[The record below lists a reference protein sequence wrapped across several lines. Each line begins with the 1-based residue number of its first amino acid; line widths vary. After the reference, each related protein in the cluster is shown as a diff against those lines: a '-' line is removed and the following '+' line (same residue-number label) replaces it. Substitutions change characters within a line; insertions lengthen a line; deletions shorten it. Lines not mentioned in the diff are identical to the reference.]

1 MSANKTETQALN
13 DRDELTV
20 RKQSIFAS
28 GGVIGAILASSCCI
42 LPLLFVVLGISGA
55 WISSLTALL
64 PYKPIF
70 AGIALVFIG
79 LGFWQIYF
87 KTKATCDEDSYCA
100 RPQSSIITKSALWL
114 SSVVVVLSLSIDW
127 WAPFLY

>member
-1 MSANKTETQALN
+1 MSTIETESQTLN
-13 DRDELTV
+13 DSDELIG

-42 LPLLFVVLGISGA
+42 LPLLFVMLGISGA
-55 WISSLTALL
+55 WIGSLTALL

-79 LGFWQIYF
+79 LGFWQVYF
-87 KTKATCDEDSYCA
+87 KTKPACDEDSYCA
-100 RPQSSIITKSALWL
+100 KPQSSIITKSALWL
-114 SSVVVVLSLSIDW
+114 SSVVVVLSLTIDW